1 MAHISGHRRMQSR
14 LVEHVMQQMRH
25 RGFAVSTC
33 DANPRAMVEGLPC
46 HGHFTSHGDAV
57 ITQLHQGGMVPGNP
71 WADHDLLNLIQPALK
86 AGELQRAPQFG
97 LDALVS

>member
-25 RGFAVSTC
+25 GGFAVCAC
-33 DANPRAMVEGLPC
+33 DPNPRTFAEGLPC

-57 ITQLHQGGMVPGNP
+57 ITQLHQGGMVPGDP

-86 AGELQRAPQFG
+86 AGELQRAPQLG